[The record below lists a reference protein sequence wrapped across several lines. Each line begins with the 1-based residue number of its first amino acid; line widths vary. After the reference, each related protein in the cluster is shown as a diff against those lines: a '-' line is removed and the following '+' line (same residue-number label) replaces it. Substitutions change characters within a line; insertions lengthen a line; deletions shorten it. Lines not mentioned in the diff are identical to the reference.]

1 MGVLRRLCLVLLLA
15 IGSSATAN
23 AESRI
28 IVEDDIGETI
38 ELTQPAQRIISLAPH
53 LTEIVYSLG
62 AGSQMVATVA
72 WSDFPEEAKSLP
84 VIGSNNKINYEA
96 LLSYQPDLVL
106 VWLSGNGE
114 GIISRLKALGLNVY
128 TNKPRHLDDIPS
140 TVEKLGKLLG
150 RQEEAAEV
158 SQVFRR
164 TMNELDQQYGQQR
177 PVEVYYQI
185 WQSPLMTF
193 GGSHLVSDVIA
204 LCGGHNV
211 FADTAGLV
219 PRLGVE
225 SVLAADPEVIIIGQY
240 TELDSALRY
249 WQQWPELRAV
259 KAEHLYNVD
268 PYLLHRHTPR
278 IVLGARQLCEAMAH
292 ARLP

>member
-1 MGVLRRLCLVLLLA
+1 MAGFRRLCLVLLL
-15 IGSSATAN
+15 GVSAS
-23 AESRI
+23 AECRI
-28 IVEDDIGETI
+28 VVEDDIGETI
-38 ELTQPAQRIISLAPH
+38 ELAQPAQRVISLAPH
-53 LTEIVYSLG
+53 LTEVVYSLG

-114 GIISRLKALGLNVY
+114 GIISRLKVLGLNVY
-128 TNKPRHLDDIPS
+128 VNKPRHLEDIPR
-140 TVEKLGKLLG
+140 TLEKLGNLLG
-150 RQEEAAEV
+150 RQGAATDVSEA
-158 SQVFRR
+158 FRQ
-164 TMNELDQQYGQQR
+164 TMTELDQKYGQQR

-193 GGSHLVSDVIA
+193 GGSHLVSDVIT
-204 LCGGHNV
+204 LCGGRNV

-225 SVLAADPEVIIIGQY
+225 SVLAADPEAIIVGQY
-240 TELDSALRY
+240 TELDNAFQY
-249 WQQWPELRAV
+249 WRQWPELRAV
-259 KAEHLYNVD
+259 KAEHLYSVD

-278 IVLGARQLCEAMAH
+278 IVLGARQLCEAIAK
-292 ARLP
+292 ARLE